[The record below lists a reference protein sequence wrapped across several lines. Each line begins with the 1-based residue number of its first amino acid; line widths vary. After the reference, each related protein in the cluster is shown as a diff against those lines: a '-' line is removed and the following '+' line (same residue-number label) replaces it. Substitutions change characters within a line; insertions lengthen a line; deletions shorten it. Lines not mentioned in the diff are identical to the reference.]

1 MLLIRLVFIIYLG
14 LFLGACGED
23 GPQPPPATPSDAAAS
38 SPQSA
43 GSDKPVQAVTK
54 GAGSR
59 SGSVS
64 VTILPENPTAKGCL
78 RATVQGVPG
87 SSLVTWSVKGTM
99 VASGTDPQLCSKNYV
114 RGDKVTVNVGTSDV
128 GASAAVTIGNS
139 LPRIVDVSSIPEE
152 IFSGV
157 EVTVTPVAEDDDGDD
172 VDFSYQ
178 WLINGEPDP
187 QFTDATLP
195 AGAFAKGDRLQV
207 QIVPNDFYDDG
218 PAYTSFATVV
228 ANAPPVIT
236 SKPPEGI
243 ASLDY
248 AYQVVVSDPD
258 DDTFTYRLEEAPDG
272 MTIDEKTGL
281 IAWSLIEASPG
292 EHTIAVIVSDPD
304 GAETAQE
311 YTLTLKPAQ

>member
-1 MLLIRLVFIIYLG
+1 
-14 LFLGACGED
+14 
-23 GPQPPPATPSDAAAS
+23 
-38 SPQSA
+38 
-43 GSDKPVQAVTK
+43 
-54 GAGSR
+54 
-59 SGSVS
+59 
-64 VTILPENPTAKGCL
+64 
-78 RATVQGVPG
+78 
-87 SSLVTWSVKGTM
+87 M
-99 VASGTDPQLCSKNYV
+99 VASGTDTQLCSKNYV

-139 LPRIVDVSSIPEE
+139 LPRIVDVSSTPEE
-152 IFSGV
+152 IFSGN

-207 QIVPNDFYDDG
+207 QIIPNDFYDDG
-218 PAYTSFATVV
+218 PTYTSFATVV

>member
-1 MLLIRLVFIIYLG
+1 
-14 LFLGACGED
+14 
-23 GPQPPPATPSDAAAS
+23 
-38 SPQSA
+38 
-43 GSDKPVQAVTK
+43 
-54 GAGSR
+54 
-59 SGSVS
+59 
-64 VTILPENPTAKGCL
+64 
-78 RATVQGVPG
+78 
-87 SSLVTWSVKGTM
+87 
-99 VASGTDPQLCSKNYV
+99 
-114 RGDKVTVNVGTSDV
+114 
-128 GASAAVTIGNS
+128 
-139 LPRIVDVSSIPEE
+139 
-152 IFSGV
+152 
-157 EVTVTPVAEDDDGDD
+157 VTPVAEDDDGDD

-218 PAYTSFATVV
+218 PTYTSFATVV

-272 MTIDEKTGL
+272 MTIDENTGL

-292 EHTIAVIVSDPD
+292 EHTIAIIVSDPD